1 MNGTKENVV
10 TANPEK
16 ETKGKKVFMFN
27 GNKKPG
33 FKKDFK
39 GKKPEGKRPEKPA
52 TDQAAEGE
60 QKEKKPFK
68 KREDNEGRNLYPIL
82 ELMDEKSR
90 KVLMS
95 LAK

>member
-10 TANPEK
+10 TSNEK
-16 ETKGKKVFMFN
+16 ETKGKKVFVFN

-33 FKKDFK
+33 NFKKDFK
-39 GKKPEGKRPEKPA
+39 GKKSEGKRPEKPA

-82 ELMDEKSR
+82 DLMDEKSR